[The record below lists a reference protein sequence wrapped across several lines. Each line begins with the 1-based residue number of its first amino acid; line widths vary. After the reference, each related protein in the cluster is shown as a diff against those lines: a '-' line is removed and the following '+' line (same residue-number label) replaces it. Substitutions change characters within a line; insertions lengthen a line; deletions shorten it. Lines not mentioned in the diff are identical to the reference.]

1 MSFSPNEKGQGL
13 VEYALILIL
22 LIIIILVV
30 IRLFGPSISDFVN
43 NLLSTPT
50 PTPTPAPEG
59 SGFFLGKIAVV
70 AATL

>member
-43 NLLSTPT
+43 TLLSTPT
-50 PTPTPAPEG
+50 PSPTPTPEET
-59 SGFFLGKIAVV
+59 SLFLGKVTGVV
-70 AATL
+70 LFS

>member
-43 NLLSTPT
+43 TLLSTPT

-59 SGFFLGKIAVV
+59 LTFLLDKILVV
-70 AATL
+70 GSNI